1 MKINI
6 VQAKTNDGK
15 VIWSEAVED
24 SNTRIQIIVERKFFT
39 EQELLDIEN
48 GKTTLSQ
55 HSYDPL
61 SDFVNFGDA
70 KAYHFTSVKF
80 ENFFVEM
87 IEKDI
92 SVDDFVF
99 GDVDYTK
106 VVAAMVV
113 YNTETK
119 EMIFA
124 EGSEIDGY
132 DYHQVTLPKDI
143 FTSEELSQLIEEDG
157 YVKDEGDSIYLG
169 EREAKDFSN
178 EVGNIYIGL
187 KYININ

>member
-24 SNTRIQIIVERKFFT
+24 SNTRVQIIVERKFFT
-39 EQELLDIEN
+39 QQELLDIEN
-48 GKTTLSQ
+48 GKTALSQ

-61 SDFVNFGDA
+61 SDYVNFGDA
-70 KAYHFTSVKF
+70 EAYHFTSVKF

-87 IEKDI
+87 VERDI
-92 SVDDFVF
+92 SVDDFVVS
-99 GDVDYTK
+99 DVDYTK

-113 YNTETK
+113 YNTQTK
-119 EMIFA
+119 EMFFA

-132 DYHQVTLPKDI
+132 DYHQVSLPKDI
-143 FTSEELSQLIEEDG
+143 FTNEELSQLIEEDG
-157 YVKDEGDSIYLG
+157 FVKDEGDRIYLG
-169 EREAKDFSN
+169 EREAKDFPA
-178 EVGNIYIGL
+178 EIGNIYIGL

>member
-24 SNTRIQIIVERKFFT
+24 SNTRVQIIVERKFFT
-39 EQELLDIEN
+39 QQELLDIEN
-48 GKTTLSQ
+48 GKTALSQ

-61 SDFVNFGDA
+61 SDYVNFGDA
-70 KAYHFTSVKF
+70 EAYHFTSVKF

-87 IEKDI
+87 VGRDI
-92 SVDDFVF
+92 SVDDFVVS
-99 GDVDYTK
+99 DVDYTK

-113 YNTETK
+113 YNTQTK
-119 EMIFA
+119 EMFFA

-132 DYHQVTLPKDI
+132 DYHQVSLPKDI
-143 FTSEELSQLIEEDG
+143 FTNEELSQLIEEDG
-157 YVKDEGDSIYLG
+157 FVKDEGDRIYLG
-169 EREAKDFSN
+169 EREAKDFPA
-178 EVGNIYIGL
+178 EIGNIYIGL